1 MQLIGLFR
9 EENCQITFAST
20 AAISEK
26 AFNLKSENISV
37 ENIFLNDS
45 SFDAFI
51 KKLNPSIVLF
61 DRYITE
67 EQFGWRV
74 SEICPNALKILDT
87 EDLHFFAEG
96 AGGSGEKRQI
106 HFRGKPFFR
115 NRKAGS
121 SKYPSLRSFADYFGI

>member
-9 EENCQITFAST
+9 EASYQITFAST
-20 AAISEK
+20 AAVSDKTVDLGAQEI
-26 AFNLKSENISV
+26 LVKSIL
-37 ENIFLNDS
+37 LNDA
-45 SFDAFI
+45 SFDEFI

-87 EDLHFFAEG
+87 EDLHFFAES
-96 AGGSGEKRQI
+96 AGGSG
-106 HFRGKPFFR
+106 
-115 NRKAGS
+115 
-121 SKYPSLRSFADYFGI
+121 